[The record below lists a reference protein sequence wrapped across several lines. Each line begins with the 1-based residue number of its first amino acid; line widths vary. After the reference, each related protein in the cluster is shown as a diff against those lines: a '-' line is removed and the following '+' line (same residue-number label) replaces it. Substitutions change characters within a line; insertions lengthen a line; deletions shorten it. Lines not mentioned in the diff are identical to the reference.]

1 MAVRQSKTAVIT
13 LGTSTSDG
21 VEREGPYPAL
31 LLMSRLNEKVQAA
44 PRQSQEGKMVSDL
57 VGS

>member
-21 VEREGPYPAL
+21 VEKEAPYPTL
-31 LLMSRLNEKVQAA
+31 LLVSRLNEKVQAT
-44 PRQSQEGKMVSDL
+44 PTQSQEGKLVSDL